1 MAFGL
6 YGSGSGLLKL
16 DPRTKLLLFCAGIA
30 VSTFSY
36 NEVALWMYCA
46 AMCTLLALCG
56 EKWFALKCGALIACM
71 EYLRYRIIT
80 SGTGAPALT
89 GILVALIMM
98 CRYGFP
104 LLLSLSFLIKTTRI
118 SQLIAALSALH
129 LPLFVIIPLSVMLRF
144 IPTVQEEWDGV
155 RKAMAFRG
163 ISLEPG
169 AVIRA
174 PFKTIE
180 YILIPL
186 LFSCISVMDELA
198 SASLARGLDAERKRT
213 SYETVKMR
221 FPDYII
227 ILLFVGIAFYAAVGG
242 RS

>member
-46 AMCTLLALCG
+46 AMCVLLALCG
-56 EKWFALKCGALIACM
+56 EKWYALKCGALIACM

-227 ILLFVGIAFYAAVGG
+227 ILLFVGIAFYAVVGG

>member
-1 MAFGL
+1 
-6 YGSGSGLLKL
+6 
-16 DPRTKLLLFCAGIA
+16 
-30 VSTFSY
+30 
-36 NEVALWMYCA
+36 MYCA
-46 AMCTLLALCG
+46 AMCALLALCG

-242 RS
+242 MS

>member
-46 AMCTLLALCG
+46 AMCALLALCG
-56 EKWFALKCGALIACM
+56 EKWYALKCGALIACM

>member
-36 NEVALWMYCA
+36 NECALWMYCA
-46 AMCTLLALCG
+46 AMCALLALCG
-56 EKWFALKCGALIACM
+56 EKCFALKCGALIACM

>member
-1 MAFGL
+1 MVFGL

-36 NEVALWMYCA
+36 NECALWMYCA
-46 AMCTLLALCG
+46 AMCALLALCG

-221 FPDYII
+221 FQDYII

>member
-36 NEVALWMYCA
+36 NECALWMYCA
-46 AMCTLLALCG
+46 AMCALLALCG

-242 RS
+242 MS

>member
-36 NEVALWMYCA
+36 NECALWMYCA
-46 AMCTLLALCG
+46 AMCALLALCG

-89 GILVALIMM
+89 GILIALIMM

-242 RS
+242 RG

>member
-46 AMCTLLALCG
+46 AMCALLALCG

-89 GILVALIMM
+89 GILIALIMM

-242 RS
+242 RG

>member
-36 NEVALWMYCA
+36 NEYALWMYCA
-46 AMCTLLALCG
+46 AMCVLLALCG
-56 EKWFALKCGALIACM
+56 EKWYALKCGALIACM

-89 GILVALIMM
+89 GILIALIMM

-242 RS
+242 RQ

>member
-6 YGSGSGLLKL
+6 YGSRSGLLKL
-16 DPRTKLLLFCAGIA
+16 DPRTKLLLFFAGIA

-36 NEVALWMYCA
+36 NALSFWMYCA
-46 AMCTLLALCG
+46 AMCSLLALCG
-56 EKWFALKCGALIACM
+56 EKWFALKSGALIACM

-89 GILVALIMM
+89 GLILALIMM
-98 CRYGFP
+98 CRYGMP
-104 LLLSLSFLIKTTRI
+104 LLLSLSFLLKTTRI

-198 SASLARGLDAERKRT
+198 SASLARGLDAERKRS
-213 SYETVKMR
+213 SYETVKL
-221 FPDYII
+221 FLPDYLIM
-227 ILLFVGIAFYAAVGG
+227 LLFVGIAFYAAMG
-242 RS
+242 

>member
-36 NEVALWMYCA
+36 NEYALWMYCA
-46 AMCTLLALCG
+46 AMCVLLALCG
-56 EKWFALKCGALIACM
+56 EKWYALKCGALIACM

-198 SASLARGLDAERKRT
+198 SASLARGLDADRKRT

-242 RS
+242 RG

>member
-36 NEVALWMYCA
+36 NECALWMYCA
-46 AMCTLLALCG
+46 AMCALLALCG
-56 EKWFALKCGALIACM
+56 EEWFALKCGALIACM

>member
-46 AMCTLLALCG
+46 AMCVLLALCG
-56 EKWFALKCGALIACM
+56 EKWYALKCGALIACM

-163 ISLEPG
+163 ISLEPD

-242 RS
+242 R

>member
-36 NEVALWMYCA
+36 NERALWMYCA
-46 AMCTLLALCG
+46 AMCALLALCG
-56 EKWFALKCGALIACM
+56 EKWYALKCGALIACM

-89 GILVALIMM
+89 GILIALIMM

-169 AVIRA
+169 AVILA

-242 RS
+242 RG

>member
-16 DPRTKLLLFCAGIA
+16 DSRTKLLLFCAGIA

-36 NEVALWMYCA
+36 NECALWMYCA
-46 AMCTLLALCG
+46 AMCALLALCG

-89 GILVALIMM
+89 GILIALIMM

-169 AVIRA
+169 AVILA

-198 SASLARGLDAERKRT
+198 SASLARGLDTERKRT
-213 SYETVKMR
+213 SYEAVKMR

-242 RS
+242 RG

>member
-1 MAFGL
+1 MAFAL
-6 YGSGSGLLKL
+6 YGNKAGLLRL
-16 DPRTKLLLFCAGIA
+16 DPRTKLLLFFSGIA

-36 NEVALWMYCA
+36 NALSFWMYCA
-46 AMCTLLALCG
+46 VMCVLLALCG
-56 EKWFALKCGALIACM
+56 EKRFALKCGVLIAFM

-80 SGTGAPALT
+80 SGTGAPAVS

-104 LLLSLSFLIKTTRI
+104 LFLSLSFLIKTTRI
-118 SQLIAALSALH
+118 SLLIAALSALH

-221 FPDYII
+221 IPDYIVM
-227 ILLFVGIAFYAAVGG
+227 LLFIGIVIYAAVGG
-242 RS
+242 RG

>member
-36 NEVALWMYCA
+36 NERALWMYCA
-46 AMCTLLALCG
+46 AMCALLALCG
-56 EKWFALKCGALIACM
+56 EKWYALKCGALIACM

-89 GILVALIMM
+89 GILIALIMM

-198 SASLARGLDAERKRT
+198 SASLARGLDADRKRT

-242 RS
+242 RG

>member
-6 YGSGSGLLKL
+6 YGSGSELLKL

-36 NEVALWMYCA
+36 NECALWMYCA
-46 AMCTLLALCG
+46 AMCALLALCG

>member
-89 GILVALIMM
+89 GILIALIMM

>member
-46 AMCTLLALCG
+46 AMCALLALCG

-89 GILVALIMM
+89 GILIALIMM

-174 PFKTIE
+174 PFKTNE

-213 SYETVKMR
+213 SYEAAKMR
-221 FPDYII
+221 LPDYII

-242 RS
+242 RN

>member
-36 NEVALWMYCA
+36 NECALWMYCA
-46 AMCTLLALCG
+46 AMCALLALCG

-169 AVIRA
+169 AVILA

>member
-36 NEVALWMYCA
+36 NERALWMYCA
-46 AMCTLLALCG
+46 AMCALLALCG

-89 GILVALIMM
+89 GILIALIMM

>member
-16 DPRTKLLLFCAGIA
+16 DPRAKLLLFCAGIA

-36 NEVALWMYCA
+36 NECALWMYCA
-46 AMCTLLALCG
+46 AMCALLALCG

-213 SYETVKMR
+213 SYEAVKMR

>member
-36 NEVALWMYCA
+36 NECALWMYCA
-46 AMCTLLALCG
+46 AMCALLALCG

-89 GILVALIMM
+89 GILIALIMM

>member
-6 YGSGSGLLKL
+6 YGSGRGLLKL

-36 NEVALWMYCA
+36 NECALWMYCA
-46 AMCTLLALCG
+46 AMCALLALCG
-56 EKWFALKCGALIACM
+56 EKWYALKCGALIACM

-89 GILVALIMM
+89 GILIALIMM

>member
-46 AMCTLLALCG
+46 AMCALLALCG

>member
-1 MAFGL
+1 MAFGV
-6 YGSGSGLLKL
+6 YGSHTGLLKL
-16 DPRTKLLLFCAGIA
+16 DPRTKLLLFCTSI
-30 VSTFSY
+30 VTSTFSY
-36 NEVALWMYCA
+36 NDLSFWIYCG
-46 AMCTLLALCG
+46 AMCAVLALCG
-56 EKWFALKCGALIACM
+56 EKWLALKCGVLIAFI

-80 SGTGAPALT
+80 SGSGAPAVT
-89 GILVALIMM
+89 GILVAIIMI
-98 CRYGFP
+98 CRYGMP
-104 LLLSLSFLIKTTRI
+104 LLLSISFLLKTTRI

-213 SYETVKMR
+213 SYETIKLNI
-221 FPDYII
+221 PDYMVM
-227 ILLFVGIAFYAAVGG
+227 LLFVSIAIYAAIGG
-242 RS
+242 RG

>member
-36 NEVALWMYCA
+36 NERALWMYCA
-46 AMCTLLALCG
+46 AMCVLLALCG
-56 EKWFALKCGALIACM
+56 EKWYALKCGALIACM

-118 SQLIAALSALH
+118 SQ

-213 SYETVKMR
+213 SYEAVKMR

-227 ILLFVGIAFYAAVGG
+227 ILLFVGIAFYASVGG
-242 RS
+242 RI

>member
-36 NEVALWMYCA
+36 NECALWMYCA
-46 AMCTLLALCG
+46 AMCALLALCG

-71 EYLRYRIIT
+71 EYLRYRIII

-89 GILVALIMM
+89 GILIALIMM

-129 LPLFVIIPLSVMLRF
+129 LPFFVIIPLSVMLRF

-169 AVIRA
+169 AVILA

>member
-6 YGSGSGLLKL
+6 YGSRRGLLKL

-46 AMCTLLALCG
+46 AMCALLALCG

>member
-36 NEVALWMYCA
+36 NERALWMYCA
-46 AMCTLLALCG
+46 AMCALLALCG
-56 EKWFALKCGALIACM
+56 EKWYALKCGALIACM

-89 GILVALIMM
+89 GILIALIMM

>member
-1 MAFGL
+1 MVFGL

-36 NEVALWMYCA
+36 NECALWMYCA
-46 AMCTLLALCG
+46 AMCALLALCG

-104 LLLSLSFLIKTTRI
+104 LLLSPSFLIKTTRI

-213 SYETVKMR
+213 SYETIKMR

>member
-36 NEVALWMYCA
+36 NERALWMYCA
-46 AMCTLLALCG
+46 AMCALLALCG

-89 GILVALIMM
+89 GILIALIMM

-169 AVIRA
+169 AVILA

-198 SASLARGLDAERKRT
+198 SASLARGLDTERKRT
-213 SYETVKMR
+213 SYEAVKMR

-242 RS
+242 RG

>member
-36 NEVALWMYCA
+36 NERALWMYCA
-46 AMCTLLALCG
+46 AMCALLALCG

-71 EYLRYRIIT
+71 EYLRCRIIT

-89 GILVALIMM
+89 GILIALIMM

-169 AVIRA
+169 AVILA

-198 SASLARGLDAERKRT
+198 SASLARGLDTERKRT
-213 SYETVKMR
+213 SYEAVKMR

-242 RS
+242 KG

>member
-1 MAFGL
+1 
-6 YGSGSGLLKL
+6 
-16 DPRTKLLLFCAGIA
+16 
-30 VSTFSY
+30 
-36 NEVALWMYCA
+36 MYCA
-46 AMCTLLALCG
+46 AMCVLLALCG
-56 EKWFALKCGALIACM
+56 EKWYALKCGALIACM

>member
-46 AMCTLLALCG
+46 AMCVLLALCG
-56 EKWFALKCGALIACM
+56 EKWYALKCGALIACM

-242 RS
+242 RQ

>member
-36 NEVALWMYCA
+36 NECALWMYCA
-46 AMCTLLALCG
+46 AMCVLLALCG
-56 EKWFALKCGALIACM
+56 EKCFALKCGALIACM

-213 SYETVKMR
+213 SYEAVKMR

>member
-36 NEVALWMYCA
+36 NERALWMYCA
-46 AMCTLLALCG
+46 AMCALLALCG

-242 RS
+242 RG

>member
-36 NEVALWMYCA
+36 NECALWMYCA
-46 AMCTLLALCG
+46 AMCALLALCG

-198 SASLARGLDAERKRT
+198 SASLARGLDTERKRT
-213 SYETVKMR
+213 SYEAVKMR

-242 RS
+242 RG